1 MTVWDLVHAVR
12 RQWALALVGLLV
24 TLAGAYAASTAPG
37 VYYQQTF
44 VVFLPPEPRDA
55 NDTNALQN
63 SGGSLVEAAGLVGRQ
78 VSARPQGPVPVS
90 TRVTIVDLGIRNGA
104 LARLPNTAAF
114 SQWSPSFDRPMLD
127 VQIVGNSPEQ
137 VRATMTRVVSEIRRT
152 LREGELATGS
162 PQDRLIRTVMNPPT
176 PPVFYQRGSSGRS
189 VLASLVLGLGL
200 TITLTVL
207 VDRLRR
213 SWTIRARTT
222 ADGTAAG
229 RDELEAHDAAT

>member
-1 MTVWDLVHAVR
+1 MTIWDLIHAVR

-44 VVFLPPEPRDA
+44 VVFLPPAPRDDT
-55 NDTNALQN
+55 DTNALQD
-63 SGGSLVEAAGLVGRQ
+63 SGGSLAAAAGLVGRQ

-90 TRVTIVDLGIRNGA
+90 TMVTIVDLGILDGA

-114 SQWSPSFDRPMLD
+114 SQWSPSFGSPMLD

-137 VRATMTRVVSEIRRT
+137 VRARMTKVISEIRRT

-162 PQDRLIRTVMNPPT
+162 PQDRLIRTVTNPPS
-176 PPVFYQRGSSGRS
+176 PSVFYQRGSSGRS
-189 VLASLVLGLGL
+189 VLAALVLGLGL
-200 TITLTVL
+200 TVTLTVL

-213 SWTIRARTT
+213 SRTIRARVTV
-222 ADGTAAG
+222 GETAAG
-229 RDELEAHDAAT
+229 HE